1 MDAKQIYEQMTAEGV
16 KVPKVR
22 NVGEFYADCL
32 ARIVEKLTEE
42 ELSAF
47 IQLGVLVDQRS
58 SRLIPV
64 LNAAQVAEMFPL
76 DGGRPIF

>member
-47 IQLGVLVDQRS
+47 IQLGVLVD
-58 SRLIPV
+58 
-64 LNAAQVAEMFPL
+64 
-76 DGGRPIF
+76 